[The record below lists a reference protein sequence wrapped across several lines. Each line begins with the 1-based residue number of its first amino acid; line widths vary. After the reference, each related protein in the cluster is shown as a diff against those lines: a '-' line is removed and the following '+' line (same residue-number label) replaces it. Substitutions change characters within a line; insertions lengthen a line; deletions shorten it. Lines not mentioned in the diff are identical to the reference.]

1 MRSLGFEELMDIAF
15 EARKKKDL
23 EKLNEVNSEFNY
35 RVTKR
40 INMGKKPM
48 KTSLAGKEQTD
59 KWIDELNKK

>member
-1 MRSLGFEELMDIAF
+1 MKLE
-15 EARKKKDL
+15 KKKDL

>member
-15 EARKKKDL
+15 QARKKKDL
-23 EKLNEVNSEFNY
+23 EKLKEVNSEFNY

>member
-1 MRSLGFEELMDIAF
+1 MDLAF

-23 EKLNEVNSEFNY
+23 EKLKEVNYKFNY

-59 KWIDELNKK
+59 KWIEELNNK